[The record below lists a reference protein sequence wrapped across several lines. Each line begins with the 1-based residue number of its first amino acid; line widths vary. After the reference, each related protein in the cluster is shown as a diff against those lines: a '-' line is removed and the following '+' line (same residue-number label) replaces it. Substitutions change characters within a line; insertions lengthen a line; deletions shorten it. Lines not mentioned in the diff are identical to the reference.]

1 MDVITCI
8 LGRRTHKNFT
18 GEPVSR
24 RQLEELLELAT
35 WAPNHRLT
43 EPWRFFVVER
53 SGVPALTEVVLGTI
67 SDDSHPKLLRKR
79 DILKQ
84 QLPNLGAFIAV
95 ARPNVPDDPL
105 TDREDFAACCCAVQN
120 ILLGATAMG
129 YGSFW
134 SSAKV
139 FNRPAVRE
147 FLGIP
152 AGFEM
157 VASVWLGVATDRAS
171 SERTPVAELTTWTSS
186 ESSR

>member
-1 MDVITCI
+1 MDVTTCI
-8 LGRRTHKNFT
+8 LGRRTHKHFT
-18 GEPVSR
+18 GSPVPHE
-24 RQLEELLELAT
+24 QLETLLELAT

-43 EPWRFFVVER
+43 EPWRFFVVEATAM
-53 SGVPALTEVVLGTI
+53 PALTEAVLGTI

-79 DILKQ
+79 ELLKQ
-84 QLPNLGAFIAV
+84 QLPTLGAFLAV
-95 ARPNVPDDPL
+95 ARTKVPDDDL
-105 TDREDFAACCCAVQN
+105 ADREDYAACCCAVQN

-152 AGFEM
+152 DGLEL
-157 VASVWLGVATDRAS
+157 VASIWLGEPADQVS
-171 SERTPVAELTTWTSS
+171 SKRTNVAELTTWRSG
-186 ESSR
+186 